1 MCANRVF
8 QSYDLVTEHW
18 SRFNGRS
25 GVLPYANSRWHCRSR
40 SHWSTISSCSSRCSA
55 LRWRLCSAWSS
66 LASAS
71 SCTWRGAAG
80 CTPQSRRERS
90 AHEHER
96 SVARRA
102 VRGRRHR
109 EYDRRGRRLR
119 LPLEQ
124 GSSASCHMKW
134 RPTSAAERTTARGRA
149 RHDTKMDPRSA
160 PPLDLSA
167 PCDTRHD
174 VNDLLASPSTLSH
187 CCGRRRK
194 RRTFCKPRGA
204 RCLSLWDARP
214 LSFLYLSG
222 KARGDFIGPQINT

>member
-1 MCANRVF
+1 M
-8 QSYDLVTEHW
+8 
-18 SRFNGRS
+18 
-25 GVLPYANSRWHCRSR
+25 VLPSPIDRCHCRSR

-134 RPTSAAERTTARGRA
+134 RPMSAAERTTARGRA
-149 RHDTKMDPRSA
+149 RHDTEMDPRSA

-194 RRTFCKPRGA
+194 RDAHSASRGERAASLSGTRDLSLFSISLWEGA
-204 RCLSLWDARP
+204 RRLHP
-214 LSFLYLSG
+214 
-222 KARGDFIGPQINT
+222 PTN